1 MSTPVELWKNWEGRL
16 VDAKFPL
23 RQWLGGSDHS
33 AVFLTERDGPDSPG
47 RDSQRTVIKLIPADI
62 LDADAQLARWEIAAK
77 LSHPNLMQLFG
88 GGKCRIDDTPVL
100 YLVMEYADENLGQ
113 ILPLRPL
120 APEEAAQMLP
130 PASEALA
137 FVHQSGFVQGRIKPS
152 NIMAANERLK
162 LSADGLSKSGE
173 PRFPSPP
180 SAYDAPEVFTTG
192 LSPAADMWSLGMT
205 LVAVLTQHEPE
216 LSEDHRELN
225 VPETLPAPFREIA
238 SRCLSAD
245 PRRRCSGSEIL
256 NLLQGQTAPSQNAQQ
271 EKPAEGYTLN
281 ETAREARPK
290 RKIVVPAMI
299 VAVIVVILALV
310 AGKFMGRQPET
321 PTTETRPAAAEP
333 RSPTAPAP
341 EAAPFSATTAAPNAV
356 AKGAVLQQVLPDVS
370 RSARSTITGR
380 IKVSVQVAVDTS
392 GQVTQAKL
400 SSAGPS
406 RYFAGQALSAAR
418 RWTFS
423 PPEVDGQKKRSEW
436 LLRFQFGRSS
446 TEVFPKEI
454 DR

>member
-1 MSTPVELWKNWEGRL
+1 MSSPVELWKNWEGRL
-16 VDAKFPL
+16 VDEKFPL

-33 AVFLTERDGPDSPG
+33 GIFLTERAGPDSTS
-47 RDSQRTVIKLIPADI
+47 RDSQTAVIKLIPADK

-77 LSHPNLMQLFG
+77 LSHPNLIQLFG
-88 GGKCRIDDTPVL
+88 GGKCQIDDTPVL
-100 YLVMEYADENLGQ
+100 YLVMEYADENLAQ

-130 PASEALA
+130 PTVEALA
-137 FVHQSGFVQGRIKPS
+137 FLHESGFVHGRIKPS
-152 NIMAANERLK
+152 NIMAANERLE
-162 LSADGLSKSGE
+162 LSADGLSKSGD
-173 PRFPSPP
+173 PRFPGEP
-180 SAYDAPEVFTTG
+180 SGYDAPEVPTMG

-216 LSEDHRELN
+216 LNQSHRELN
-225 VPETLPAPFREIA
+225 APETLPEPFREIA

-245 PRRRCSGSEIL
+245 PTQRCSANEIL
-256 NLLQGQTAPSQNAQQ
+256 TLLERQFVPSHSARKEN
-271 EKPAEGYTLN
+271 PAEAYALN

-290 RKIVVPAMI
+290 EKNKTVVPAMI

-310 AGKFMGRQPET
+310 AGKFMGRPPET
-321 PTTETRPAAAEP
+321 SSTETRLAPTEPATT
-333 RSPTAPAP
+333 PTAPA
-341 EAAPFSATTAAPNAV
+341 ATTAAPNAV
-356 AKGAVLQQVLPDVS
+356 AQGAVLQQVLPDVS
-370 RSARSTITGR
+370 RSAQSTITGK
-380 IKVSVQVAVDTS
+380 IKVSVQLAVDAS
-392 GQVTQAKL
+392 GKVTQAKL
-400 SSAGPS
+400 ISAGPS

-423 PPEVDGQKKRSEW
+423 APEVGGQKKASEW
-436 LLRFQFGRSS
+436 LLRFQFGRSG